1 MQTRT
6 DLQSAYRIT
15 EQYLIPVTGLFPL
28 FPVYER
34 PFSRC
39 SHDIAS
45 RRRIE
50 RAMPG
55 TNNENCPLLTPAG
68 WVRFL
73 RCAGRAVDLR
83 IGGGDDCRFR
93 GLVIQQVKVVEAERG
108 AGSSRSGP

>member
-34 PFSRC
+34 PLCRC

-50 RAMPG
+50 RAMPD
-55 TNNENCPLLTPAG
+55 TDNENCPLLTPAM
-68 WVRFL
+68 WVRFPG
-73 RCAGRAVDLR
+73 CGGRPVDLR
-83 IGGGDDCRFR
+83 IGGGIGVPGVGR
-93 GLVIQQVKVVEAERG
+93 IT
-108 AGSSRSGP
+108 SP